1 MNHQEHYYVKKPKV
15 KYREILIK
23 EKIRGVN
30 FIFKSAPG
38 IFSAK
43 KVDSASKLLAE
54 KCELPEIGQI
64 LDLGCGYGVLGI
76 SAAKLKPKSK
86 VILTDINKRAVAL
99 AKKNLR
105 LNNIK
110 NAEVRQG
117 NLYEPVK
124 EEKFDTILLNPPFS
138 AGRDLVL
145 KMINDAPNYLNKK
158 GTLQIVARK
167 TKGGKFL
174 LEEMKKIFSRVEV
187 LAKKGGFWV
196 IKAAK

>member
-23 EKIRGVN
+23 EKIRGGN

-54 KCELPEIGQI
+54 KCELPEMGQI

-110 NAEVRQG
+110 NAEARQG